1 MPDDIADWAAGQAEE
16 QARQQRETVLQAEV
30 GRLARKLTEQEAKR
44 VELEAVI
51 RQAAETAFA
60 LWPAPK
66 IPAPRKDERH
76 RAEEVAVA
84 IASDWHWG
92 AVTAD
97 FNRDVCEERANA
109 FADKVVRLAQI
120 QRADH
125 PVRRFSL
132 WLLGDMGCGEDV
144 YPGQA
149 HEIDASATEQVFGV
163 ARIISDVALRLLAKD
178 GFEEGE
184 IVGLPGNH
192 SLGSTRKSPYHPDTN
207 LDRIIY
213 LAAKERCRTDR
224 ISWRISRAE
233 DADSGRILVHRI
245 GNYGCLLTHGHLFQ
259 GTGGMAQIP
268 FYSFAV
274 KGLRWRD
281 MMLAGQMPAFQDLAC
296 GHWHKTL
303 RYPIGTMTL
312 RVCGTLQTMDPFSR
326 ETIAAAT
333 VPAQYLMFVEP
344 TDGRVTAEY
353 RVDL

>member
-1 MPDDIADWAAGQAEE
+1 MTVEDPLAQEWARNEKLA
-16 QARQQRETVLQAEV
+16 AEV
-30 GRLARKLTEQEAKR
+30 RRLTRTLAETLERK
-44 VELEAVI
+44 VDLEGVI
-51 RQAAETAFA
+51 RQAAEVAFSS
-60 LWPAPK
+60 WEPPK
-66 IPAPRKDERH
+66 VPPPRKDDRV
-76 RAEEVAVA
+76 RQEEVCVA

-92 AVTAD
+92 SITAD
-97 FNRDVCEERANA
+97 YNRDVCERRAMD

-132 WLLGDMGCGEDV
+132 WLLGDMGAGEDV

-149 HEIDASATEQVFGV
+149 YEIDASATDQQFGV
-163 ARIISDVALRLLAKD
+163 ARLISDVTLRLLAKD
-178 GFEEGE
+178 GFDEGE
-184 IVGLPGNH
+184 VVCLPGNH
-192 SLGSTRKSPYHPDTN
+192 SLGSAKKSPYHPNTN
-207 LDRIIY
+207 LDRMIY
-213 LAAKERCRTDR
+213 MAARERCRTDR
-224 ISWRISRAE
+224 IQWRISQAE
-233 DADSGRILVHRI
+233 DSDSGRIIVHRV

-353 RVDL
+353 RIDLG